1 MSENANMKSLIVIA
15 ETNFILDIV
24 FQQSAQADRL
34 LTLVLEREIPIV
46 APEYSFAEARGNLVH
61 TMETRV
67 ETTESMIRVLR
78 QSDRS
83 AYQQNLDDLMTT
95 LEQFRESSI
104 TVEMENSQA
113 RIDSLKEQMV
123 QIPFNNEIATRAELR
138 ELNRYPP
145 EKPTDK
151 RVYESILMFARENPG
166 IQMLFLTSDRTD
178 FDLDFIRNELA
189 ENGIEIFFSAGDC
202 IRRIREILG
211 V

>member
-1 MSENANMKSLIVIA
+1 MSESANAKSLIVIA

-24 FQQSAQADRL
+24 FEQSEQADRL
-34 LTLVLEREIPIV
+34 FTLALGHAIPIV

-61 TMETRV
+61 TIEGRV
-67 ETTESMIRVLR
+67 TIIDSMTRVLR
-78 QSDRS
+78 QSARS
-83 AYQQNLDDLMTT
+83 AYQQNLEDLMTA
-95 LEQFRESSI
+95 LEQFREWSI
-104 TVEMENSQA
+104 TVEMETSQL
-113 RIDSLKEQMV
+113 RIDTLKEQIV

-166 IQMLFLTSDRTD
+166 IQMLFLTTDRSD
-178 FDLDFIRNELA
+178 FDLNFIREELA
-189 ENGIEIFFSAGDC
+189 ENGIEIFFYSGDC

-211 V
+211 I